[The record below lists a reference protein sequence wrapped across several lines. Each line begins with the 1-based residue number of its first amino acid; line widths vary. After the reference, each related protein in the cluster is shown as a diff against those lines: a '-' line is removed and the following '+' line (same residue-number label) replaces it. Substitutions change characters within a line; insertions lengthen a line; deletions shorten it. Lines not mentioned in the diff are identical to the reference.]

1 MTNDLSM
8 NLNKSRLLFPGLC
21 LLIILGLPGV
31 VSAQSFL
38 DDEISDSLINSQTKV
53 LINLQQKSWKTFVF
67 ESSVNLIDSGQLTYS
82 WDFDDGQTAD
92 GRGVEHKFKKSGD
105 YLVAVVITDDQGN
118 KLTELIQ
125 VEISFF
131 NPGNWK
137 VWSLVILLIIL
148 IIMALIFIGYRP
160 KKEAVSQLID
170 KTKKII
176 QSEKSA
182 LTDKPK
188 QEPVGPKL
196 ESDKSADEQDWEEY
210 LETESDESEE
220 LAEELESLEK

>member
-1 MTNDLSM
+1 M
-8 NLNKSRLLFPGLC
+8 
-21 LLIILGLPGV
+21 

>member
-1 MTNDLSM
+1 
-8 NLNKSRLLFPGLC
+8 
-21 LLIILGLPGV
+21 V

>member
-1 MTNDLSM
+1 M
-8 NLNKSRLLFPGLC
+8 
-21 LLIILGLPGV
+21 LIILGLPGV